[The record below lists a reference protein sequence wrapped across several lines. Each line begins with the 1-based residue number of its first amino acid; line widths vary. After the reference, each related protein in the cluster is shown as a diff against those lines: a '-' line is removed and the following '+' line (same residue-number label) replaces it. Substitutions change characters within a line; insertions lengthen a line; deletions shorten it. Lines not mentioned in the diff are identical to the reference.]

1 VLSEVGSKDRGMSER
16 SRAPQSSWPEASED
30 GEVRPRVSRKLGGLG
45 ADSAI
50 SGKVYRLDLGR
61 LLKYD
66 RKRKARPGWPD
77 SPAVELAGGRGL
89 SSTFWPCH
97 CQL

>member
-1 VLSEVGSKDRGMSER
+1 MSER

-66 RKRKARPGWPD
+66 PKRKARPGWPD
-77 SPAVELAGGRGL
+77 SPAVGLAGGRGL